1 MSECACVRGKEE
13 REGSAYSEKKR
24 WRVES
29 RKQRDGGAE
38 RAALSNNKDPEGS
51 AGCLPSKTRQSGA
64 KNRRTEGRRRRRP
77 RIHRVSPLIS
87 GGVITSTQHF
97 AC

>member
-29 RKQRDGGAE
+29 RKQRDGEAE

-64 KNRRTEGRRRRRP
+64 KNRRTEGRRRRP